1 MMSDPGDHH
10 PLWLGT
16 TPLVLA
22 SQSKTRFDL
31 LIAAGIPTEVVPAH
45 IDERGISDLLVTK
58 GCSPQQ
64 IAGNLAAEKARAVS
78 KTLPERVVLGAD
90 QVLACDGTML
100 HKPTDHQSAAAQIS
114 FLSGKTHYLHSAVN
128 VSINSS
134 PVASFVETAKLKM
147 RVLSSDTIE
156 KYLSATGA
164 AVFTSVG
171 GYQLERIGIHLF
183 DRISGD
189 HTTILGLPMVTLLNR
204 LRTLHLV
211 VE

>member
-1 MMSDPGDHH
+1 
-10 PLWLGT
+10 
-16 TPLVLA
+16 
-22 SQSKTRFDL
+22 
-31 LIAAGIPTEVVPAH
+31 
-45 IDERGISDLLVTK
+45 
-58 GCSPQQ
+58 
-64 IAGNLAAEKARAVS
+64 
-78 KTLPERVVLGAD
+78 
-90 QVLACDGTML
+90 
-100 HKPTDHQSAAAQIS
+100 
-114 FLSGKTHYLHSAVN
+114 
-128 VSINSS
+128 
-134 PVASFVETAKLKM
+134 M